1 MKETKTKIWP
11 WVNQKK
17 MREREKMIMQ
27 TIEMVLESENLSSN
41 VTSELWN
48 IRLINRDLSSIIDNN
63 DKLEFNVS
71 TLLHQLNSSIFRWKS
86 SLEIPY
92 FLICET
98 LYNIVHDDFPLFHM
112 LRARLLSTSV
122 PISHILTCASSY

>member
-27 TIEMVLESENLSSN
+27 TIEMILESENLSSN
-41 VTSELWN
+41 VTSELWDF
-48 IRLINRDLSSIIDNN
+48 RLINRDLSSILDNN
-63 DKLEFNVS
+63 NKFNVS
-71 TLLHQLNSSIFRWKS
+71 ALLQQLNSSISRRKS
-86 SLEIPY
+86 SLQIPY

-122 PISHILTCASSY
+122 PISLHILTCASSY